1 MCTGAK
7 FGRKP
12 PRVFIV
18 FNKYLSLT
26 ISLSIPLEM
35 GLIGLKW
42 AYFYGGHS
50 CSTFAEFPKN
60 WRFLHPDTHTSVWIS
75 ECKNVSFSKN
85 FATYYDNDPIRT
97 FCAVLT
103 NGRFSYN
110 HNLHNWVMLDC
121 KQRCYW
127 KISLEKKC

>member
-1 MCTGAK
+1 MYWGKVWKKTSK
-7 FGRKP
+7 SFYR
-12 PRVFIV
+12 FQQIFE
-18 FNKYLSLT
+18 FNHFSFHT
-26 ISLSIPLEM
+26 PWD

-50 CSTFAEFPKN
+50 FSTFAEFPKN

-127 KISLEKKC
+127 KIALEKKC